1 MRTGM
6 GNIAL
11 YVCCHR
17 ESQIPAHPLLR
28 PIQAGTALAER
39 RFPGYLHDDEGEN
52 ISERNRAYCELT
64 AQYWAWKN
72 SGAEYCGFFHYRR
85 FLYPDTEARRPYRLC
100 RLPTETTLKDLGYD
114 HFDKLVRQYDLI
126 LPMREE
132 MFVPV
137 REHYSQA
144 PYHHGEDLARME
156 RVIAELYP
164 EAVSAADVY
173 LSGTVQYFGN
183 IFIMRRDL
191 FETYCT
197 WLFPLLEEFDRRTD
211 TTGWSPQEVRV
222 DGYLAE
228 RLLGVFVQ
236 AYGGTLKTLELPR
249 VVFCGGAEYA
259 KKSLLN
265 MLLPPNSRRR
275 SVVKGMRQGNHG

>member
-1 MRTGM
+1 M
-6 GNIAL
+6 GDIAL
-11 YVCCHR
+11 YVCCHQ
-17 ESQIPAHPLLR
+17 ETEIPAHPLLR
-28 PIQAGTALAER
+28 PIQVGAALARR
-39 RFPGYLHDDEGEN
+39 RFPGFLHDDEGEN

-85 FLYPDTEARRPYRLC
+85 FLYPDTAARRPYRLN

-114 HFDKLVRQYDLI
+114 NFDQLIRQYDLI

-132 MFVPV
+132 MYVPV
-137 REHYSQA
+137 RKHYAEA
-144 PYHHGEDLARME
+144 PYHNGDDLARME
-156 RVIAELYP
+156 HIIAELYP
-164 EAVSAADVY
+164 DDVSASDVY

-183 IFIMRRDL
+183 IFIMRRSVFDA
-191 FETYCT
+191 YCA
-197 WLFPLLEEFDRRTD
+197 WLFPLLAEFDRRTD
-211 TTGWSPQEVRV
+211 ISGRTPQEVRA

-228 RLLGVFVQ
+228 RLLGVFVL
-236 AYGGTLKTLELPR
+236 AHCGTLKTLELPR
-249 VVFCGGAEYA
+249 VIFCSGAEYV

-265 MLLPPNSRRR
+265 ALLPPNSRQR